1 MTVELT
7 RILHIMVQYI
17 TVWMTMEQ
25 LMFLS

>member
-7 RILHIMVQYI
+7 RILRIMVQYI